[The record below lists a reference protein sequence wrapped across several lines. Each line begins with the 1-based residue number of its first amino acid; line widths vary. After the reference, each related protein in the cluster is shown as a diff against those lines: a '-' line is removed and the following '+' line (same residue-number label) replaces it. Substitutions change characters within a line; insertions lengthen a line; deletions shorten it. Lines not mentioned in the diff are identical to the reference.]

1 MKRAALF
8 LLAVL
13 SVSCAESISVTIQQV
28 AARYPPSIR
37 QASFEEKLDAVL
49 AIDKALTVREMDF
62 VFGEGKQVVKGS
74 DVAAALFLP
83 AWQVAKRNLISVPA
97 CAKGQTTN
105 CPTEEM
111 RKRDFGWAI
120 GQHKIGAIALEQTSG
135 DTNRGNMV
143 IYQLFV
149 DGEERDL
156 KTRRLGSGIL

>member
-1 MKRAALF
+1 V
-8 LLAVL
+8 LLTVL
-13 SVSCAESISVTIQQV
+13 SVSCAESISVTSQQV
-28 AARYPPSIR
+28 AVRYPSSIR
-37 QASFEEKLDAVL
+37 LASFEDKLDAVL
-49 AIDKALTVREMDF
+49 LIEKALTVREMDF

-83 AWQVAKRNLISVPA
+83 AWQLAKRNLISVPA
-97 CAKGQTTN
+97 CAKGQTSN

-111 RKRDFGWAI
+111 RKRDFGWSI

-135 DTNRGNMV
+135 DANRGNMV

-156 KTRRLGSGIL
+156 KARRLGSGIL